1 MAERRCLN
9 FNPLPPCLPNL
20 FLHYAYSAAAAV
32 EKNYTGNTNSASTKI
47 DSVEDVNYKEFEKK
61 LSKVLEISRWNCN
74 HNHEAAYQEF
84 SEQFLS
90 AFAYQF
96 YSSNN

>member
-32 EKNYTGNTNSASTKI
+32 GKNYTGNTNSASTKI

-61 LSKVLEISRWNCN
+61 LSKISYFIS
-74 HNHEAAYQEF
+74 HSF
-84 SEQFLS
+84 SIQFVYFNYYRIYCS
-90 AFAYQF
+90 FMIY
-96 YSSNN
+96 